1 MNMKSENSMSLKDF
15 VSGSYW
21 RSPIRGGTMFPP
33 ILGSVK
39 TISRHAIYL
48 CWMVVFSTRAIVY
61 HFDLSVE
68 AK

>member
-48 CWMVVFSTRAIVY
+48 CWMVSDCVSFWFECRSQIMT
-61 HFDLSVE
+61 
-68 AK
+68 